1 MLGGLSSAPLI
12 AVSVLAD
19 AGRTKQCSFDS
30 GISSGRVRRKEPDN
44 EAWSQ
49 THALSFCRYG
59 CVCVSLCRSSERV
72 LLKKRFCGGGCSSMC

>member
-49 THALSFCRYG
+49 THALFSVG
-59 CVCVSLCRSSERV
+59 MDVCVFPCVVRQKGFS
-72 LLKKRFCGGGCSSMC
+72 